1 MAGSP
6 GAIQRHGKG
15 VDNFEQE
22 YGASLEVASYR
33 TQPKPHAGIPER
45 SHTLEFGWTDEQRQL
60 GQAAVDFARKELNVD
75 LAARDHASGFP
86 RKAWLRCAEF
96 GVQGLPIPEDL
107 GGQGADLLTTALVL
121 ESLGYG
127 CQDNGLLFAINAH
140 LWSCALPIWKFGD
153 DRQWRRYLPALC
165 CGSMIGVQAVTEVG
179 SGSDA
184 FAVSTKAVPDG
195 DHYIL
200 NGSKIFITNAPVS
213 DILIVLAQAGSRG
226 SVEDLC
232 AFIVERETQ
241 GVLVSPPFDKLG
253 LRTSP
258 LGEITFTD
266 CRVPVSALLGGPGA
280 GMTIFNT
287 TIEWERSFI
296 LASTLGTM
304 RRQIEES
311 VEHASTHRRFGQPI
325 GKNQSVA
332 NRIVDM
338 KVQLEAARLLLYQLA
353 WLKDQGKRTTLESAI
368 VKLFLSQA
376 FVDSSVS
383 AFETFGAQ
391 AYINGTA
398 QERNL
403 RDSLASRIY
412 SGTSDIQ
419 RVIIARLLGM

>member
-1 MAGSP
+1 
-6 GAIQRHGKG
+6 
-15 VDNFEQE
+15 V
-22 YGASLEVASYR
+22 
-33 TQPKPHAGIPER
+33 
-45 SHTLEFGWTDEQRQL
+45 EFGWTDEQRQL
-60 GQAAVDFARKELNVD
+60 GQAAVEFARKELNAD

-86 RKAWLRCAEF
+86 HKAWLRCAEF

-107 GGQGADLLTTALVL
+107 GGQGADLITTALVL

-153 DRQWRRYLPALC
+153 DRQRRRYLPALC
-165 CGSMIGVQAVTEVG
+165 SGSMIGVQAVTEAG

-195 DHYIL
+195 GHYIL
-200 NGSKIFITNAPVS
+200 NGSKIFITNAPVC
-213 DILIVLAQAGSRG
+213 DVLIVLARAGSKV

-232 AFIVERETQ
+232 AFIVERETP
-241 GVLVSPPFDKLG
+241 GLLVGQPFDKLG

-258 LGEITFTD
+258 LGELTLAD
-266 CRVPVSALLGGPGA
+266 CRVPASALLGGPGA
-280 GMTIFNT
+280 GMTVFNT

-304 RRQIEES
+304 RRQLEES
-311 VEHASTHRRFGQPI
+311 VEYASTHCRFGQPI

-338 KVQLEAARLLLYQLA
+338 KVRLDAARLLVYQLA
-353 WLKDQGKRTTLESAI
+353 WLKDQGRRTTLESAI

-376 FVDSSVS
+376 FVESSVS

-391 AYINGTA
+391 AYITGTA

-419 RVIIARLLGM
+419 RVIIARLLGL

>member
-1 MAGSP
+1 M
-6 GAIQRHGKG
+6 
-15 VDNFEQE
+15 
-22 YGASLEVASYR
+22 
-33 TQPKPHAGIPER
+33 
-45 SHTLEFGWTDEQRQL
+45 EFDWTDEQRQL
-60 GQAAVDFARKELNVD
+60 GQVAFEFARKELNAD
-75 LAARDHASGFP
+75 LAARDQASGFP
-86 RKAWLRCAEF
+86 HKAWLRCAEF

-107 GGQGADLLTTALVL
+107 GGQGADLVTTALVL

-153 DRQWRRYLPALC
+153 DRQRRRYLPALC
-165 CGSMIGVQAVTEVG
+165 DGSMIGVQAVTEAC

-184 FAVSTKAVPDG
+184 FAVSTKAEPDG
-195 DHYIL
+195 GHYVL
-200 NGSKIFITNAPVS
+200 NGSKIFITNAPVC
-213 DILIVLAQAGSRG
+213 DILIVLARAGSEA

-232 AFIVERETQ
+232 AFIVERETP
-241 GVLVSPPFDKLG
+241 GLLVGQPFDKLG

-258 LGEITFTD
+258 LGQVTLAD
-266 CRVPVSALLGGPGA
+266 CRVPASALLGGPGA
-280 GMTIFNT
+280 GMTVFNT

-304 RRQIEES
+304 RRQLEES
-311 VEHASTHRRFGQPI
+311 VEYASTHCRFGQPI

-338 KVQLEAARLLLYQLA
+338 KVRLDAARLLLYQLA
-353 WLKDQGKRTTLESAI
+353 WLKDQGRRTTLESAI

-376 FVDSSVS
+376 FVESSVS

-391 AYINGTA
+391 AYITGTA

-419 RVIIARLLGM
+419 RVIIARRLGL